1 MPLPLSPLGACLAIL
16 ALWGLIG
23 VLGLLRPSSVTL
35 SGRTLFPVGAL
46 CGLALAVIAGLS
58 LGLDPQEAVL
68 VIGLPDL
75 PMHVRLD
82 GLASFFLV
90 LLGATSA
97 GVSLFA
103 AGYFR
108 RGTGTPPG
116 LLCLQYHLFLAS
128 MGFLLLADDA
138 YSFMVAW
145 ETMALASYFLVTA
158 QHAIPEIRRA
168 GFLYLLIAHLGAIA
182 LLLAFGVMQGGSWQF
197 TDRKSVV

>member
-35 SGRTLFPVGAL
+35 AGRTLFPVGAL
-46 CGLALAVIAGLS
+46 CGIALAVIAGLS

-108 RGTGTPPG
+108 RSLQPAASNPISVPVLEPKRSAATP
-116 LLCLQYHLFLAS
+116 S
-128 MGFLLLADDA
+128 RW
-138 YSFMVAW
+138 S
-145 ETMALASYFLVTA
+145 SVT
-158 QHAIPEIRRA
+158 
-168 GFLYLLIAHLGAIA
+168 
-182 LLLAFGVMQGGSWQF
+182 
-197 TDRKSVV
+197 